1 MKNYI
6 RYHQTQLLGAFLGV
20 AVFVLMILIS
30 GQIVRASTMVPL
42 PSEIFSYHL
51 IISDANCSSV
61 TARLLDINNQ
71 PVTSAGLFYYEYDN
85 EQQTV
90 SQGGLTTD
98 HLGLATVTKKDNT
111 VTKIKFIYDETVSA
125 ETAISCQPP
134 TAVTTIITTAVKTVA
149 KIATKAAET
158 PAVPITT
165 AVVSTALTVT
175 TLAASAIP
183 AALGFGDLF
192 PLLFN
197 YFLTAFA
204 PKRDRYGFVFDA
216 STQKPTPGAAV
227 QLFNTLTSRIV
238 ATDITDKKGRYIF
251 NASKGQYTISVKKDG
266 FIFPS
271 KLITSSS
278 QTNNYYIGQNITVS
292 EQNPAI
298 NFLIPIDP
306 VSNAFYPSG
315 YIRRLVQSGS
325 FRYSTMILGTGLAIY
340 SLILRDTV
348 LNYIVI
354 GAFLLLW
361 ILEYLLLQRYIKYSR
376 VSDLSTGKPLA
387 LALVRV
393 AGTDGKLIETFVSD
407 QFGRVLPQITEVN
420 QQLIVDKSG
429 YKRELLTARGT
440 GLVEKKKFS
449 MTKNI

>member
-1 MKNYI
+1 MFVAI
-6 RYHQTQLLGAFLGV
+6 FGV
-20 AVFVLMILIS
+20 VIFVLTFAMFEQITKAATVVPVPPEVIVDDIAIIDFNCNSATVKLPTADDTVIYFEYNS
-30 GQIVRASTMVPL
+30 QGQIV
-42 PSEIFSYHL
+42 
-51 IISDANCSSV
+51 
-61 TARLLDINNQ
+61 
-71 PVTSAGLFYYEYDN
+71 
-85 EQQTV
+85 
-90 SQGGLTTD
+90 SQGRLTTNNA
-98 HLGLATVTKKDNT
+98 GLATATVINDT
-111 VTKIKFIYDETVSA
+111 VTKLKFVYNDTVSI

-134 TAVTTIITTAVKTVA
+134 STVATIITTATKTITTAAKTVA

-158 PAVPITT
+158 PAVPATT
-165 AVVSTALTVT
+165 ALVSTVLTVT
-175 TLAASAIP
+175 TLVASAVP
-183 AALGFGDLF
+183 AALGFGDLL

-204 PKRDRYGFVFDA
+204 PKRDRYGFVFDVT
-216 STQKPTPGAAV
+216 TQKPIHGAAV

-238 ATDITDKKGRYIF
+238 ATNITDKKGRYIF

-266 FIFPS
+266 FVFPS
-271 KLITSSS
+271 KLTTSGS
-278 QTNNYYIGQNITVS
+278 QTNNYYIGQNITVT

-306 VSNAFYPSG
+306 VSNAIYPSA
-315 YIRRLVQSGS
+315 YIRRLIQSGS

-340 SLILRDTV
+340 SLILSDTI

-361 ILEYLLLQRYIKYSR
+361 ILEYLLLQRYIKYSKIL
-376 VSDLSTGKPLA
+376 DLATGKPLS

-420 QQLIVDKSG
+420 QQLIIDKSG
-429 YKRELLTARGT
+429 YRKELLTAKGT
-440 GLVEKKKFS
+440 GLVEKKRFS
-449 MTKNI
+449 MTKNVQE